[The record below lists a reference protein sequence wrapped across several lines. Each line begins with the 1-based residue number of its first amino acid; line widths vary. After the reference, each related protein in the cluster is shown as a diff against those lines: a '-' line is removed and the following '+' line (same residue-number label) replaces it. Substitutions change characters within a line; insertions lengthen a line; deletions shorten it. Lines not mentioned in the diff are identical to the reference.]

1 MELVSR
7 GQAELGES
15 ALWDAERQCLH
26 WLDML
31 SSELFSLTPDGTVSK
46 HQLDVAPPLAAIV
59 QTDASPGAAL
69 LAGHSIYDLDLVTG
83 TTRARWHPIHD
94 AVNTHFND
102 ATVSPS
108 GELWAGTAHTEEEEA
123 VGSLW
128 RVFGPSAKAVDSGFV
143 VANGPAFS
151 PDGGCLY
158 LSDSFRRRVLRYPAG
173 SSKGIPLFTFSDEM
187 GLPDGL
193 AVDQYGDLWVALWS
207 GGAVARISPEGLLKE
222 LLPVPAALVTSVAFG
237 GADLRTLFVT
247 TARTGLNTEALDAFP
262 LSGSIF
268 ATAAPVPGVLIPA
281 WRQRQSSVG
290 CWRSS

>member
-1 MELVSR
+1 MELISR
-7 GQAELGES
+7 GLAQLGES

-31 SSELFSLTPDGTVSK
+31 SSELFSLTPDSRVLT

-59 QTDASPGAAL
+59 QTDTSPGAAL

-83 TTRARWHPIHD
+83 ATTARWHPIQD
-94 AVNTHFND
+94 ATNTRFND

-108 GELWAGTAHTEEEEA
+108 GELWAGTAHTEEEKA

-128 RVFGPSAKAVDSGFV
+128 RIFGPSAKAADSGFV

-158 LSDSFRRRVLRYPAG
+158 LSDSFRHRVLRYPAG
-173 SSKGIPLFTFSDEM
+173 SSRGTPLFTFSDEM

-193 AVDQYGDLWVALWS
+193 AVDQHGDLWVALWS
-207 GGAVARISPEGLLKE
+207 GGAVARISPEGFLKE
-222 LLPVPAALVTSVAFG
+222 LLPVPAPLVTSVAFG
-237 GADLRTLFVT
+237 GTDLRTVFVT
-247 TARTGLNTEALDAFP
+247 TARTGLNAEELDAFP

-268 ATAAPVPGVLIPA
+268 ATSAPVPGVTIPA
-281 WRQRQSSVG
+281 WKQR
-290 CWRSS
+290 